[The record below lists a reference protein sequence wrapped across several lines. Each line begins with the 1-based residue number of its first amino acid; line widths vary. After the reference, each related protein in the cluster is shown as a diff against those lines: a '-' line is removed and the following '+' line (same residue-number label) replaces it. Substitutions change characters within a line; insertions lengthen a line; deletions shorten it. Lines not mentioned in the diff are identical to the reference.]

1 MSLDPKELKDGHIV
15 LVMQTTSN
23 QNLVR
28 VKNCPK
34 AGTYPGKVSE
44 ILALKLQK
52 LKYLS
57 IGGSHV
63 GSKKQRWAW
72 KEGRA

>member
-23 QNLVR
+23 QKLVR

-34 AGTYPGKVSE
+34 AGIYPGKVSE
-44 ILALKLQK
+44 ILVLKLQK

-57 IGGSHV
+57 KGGSQV